1 MLFVVQIIFWC
12 SLLAV
17 LYTYLGYPLFI
28 RLLSRIRANP
38 VRKGPVEG
46 KCSVV
51 IAAYNEANT
60 LPDKLRSLLS
70 GTNADHIEEVWIG
83 SDGSDDGTE
92 RAVEALGDT
101 RIYVVRF
108 ESRRGKPS
116 VLNELIPKCRSP
128 FVVLT
133 DARQELGEQALA
145 RLLENFADERV
156 GVVSGELVFRRPAN
170 ASSAAAGMDT
180 YWKYEKFIRR
190 SEGLFRSVPGATG
203 ALYAMRREDFSPIRH
218 DILLDDVAI
227 PMLAVLGGRRCVF
240 EDEAVVFDTP
250 SESGKAEEIRKR
262 RTIAGNI
269 QLVTHYPALLA
280 PWRNPIWFEF
290 MSHKMV
296 RLISPFL
303 LMALLAANAWLVLAS
318 EYSVFSVP
326 CSVGIETPDTR
337 HATPSS
343 LNTEYCI
350 LNTFYGFALSLQL
363 LFYLLAALGLRS
375 GSHTLFTSAPAMFLR
390 LNMTTLL
397 AWRDALQGRYR
408 VDWQRALNTE
418 H

>member
-12 SLLAV
+12 SLTAV

-38 VRKGPVEG
+38 VRKGPVTG

-60 LPDKLRSLLS
+60 LPSKLRSLLS
-70 GTNADHIEEVWIG
+70 GANADHIDEVWIG

-92 RAVEALGDT
+92 RAVEALDDP
-101 RIYVVRF
+101 RIHVVRF

-116 VLNELIPKCRSP
+116 VLNELIPQCRSP
-128 FVVLT
+128 FIVLT
-133 DARQELGEQALA
+133 DARQELDEQALV

-156 GVVSGELVFRRPAN
+156 GVVSGELVFRCPAN
-170 ASSAAAGMDT
+170 GSSAAAGMDT

-190 SEGLFRSVPGATG
+190 SEGVFRSVPGATG
-203 ALYAMRREDFSPIRH
+203 ALYAIRREDFSPIRS

-227 PMLAVLGGRRCVF
+227 PMLIVLDGHRCVF
-240 EDEAVVFDTP
+240 EDKAVVFDTP

-303 LMALLAANAWLVLAS
+303 LLALLVSNAWLVFAS
-318 EYSVFSVP
+318 MGEDAGFRVQG
-326 CSVGIETPDTR
+326 SVGIETPDTR
-337 HATPSS
+337 HPTPSS
-343 LNTEYCI
+343 PNPEPRTLNTVYRAF
-350 LNTFYGFALSLQL
+350 LLAQA

-375 GSHTLFTSAPAMFLR
+375 GSHTLFTSAPAMFVR

-408 VDWQRALNTE
+408 VDWQRA
-418 H
+418 